1 MTVALCCDDPKSG
14 GAITNQLAKFC
25 DVTTEYFCNISDFI
39 EKVSGCPDTV
49 MLIAQTDK
57 PIKAFFSDANHSKT
71 VNYFFVYY
79 D

>member
-14 GAITNQLAKFC
+14 GAITTQLAKFC

-49 MLIAQTDK
+49 MLIARQINRQK
-57 PIKAFFSDANHSKT
+57 RFFSDANNSET